1 MSSVSSDT
9 KNQRS
14 AIHATRDFL
23 LLEPYMNF
31 SKVLSVG
38 AATLFLALV
47 VFQGIHGF
55 TTQTTALSVVL
66 VLLAFYKDSEFNR
79 NERKELEEK
88 AAATKAELEARINK
102 LSEEL
107 DAKEKA
113 LVERLE
119 FTHSQLNSLKISAGM
134 KSRTF
139 GG

>member
-1 MSSVSSDT
+1 MKV
-9 KNQRS
+9 
-14 AIHATRDFL
+14 
-23 LLEPYMNF
+23 NF

-47 VFQGIHGF
+47 VFQAMRGF
-55 TTQTTALSVVL
+55 TTQTTVLSVVL

-88 AAATKAELEARINK
+88 AAATKAELEARIDK

-107 DAKEKA
+107 SAKERA
-113 LVERLE
+113 LIERLE
-119 FTHSQLNSLKISAGM
+119 FTHSQINSLKISAGI
-134 KSRTF
+134 KSRSF